1 MYTRW
6 LDTAVEH
13 SDAGW
18 QYTMQI
24 PSSLWR
30 LRLACIWPIW
40 IGLKT
45 IARLRRA
52 NPLDP
57 SRRIKVSR
65 MEVYGLMLESFLLRL
80 NDAALDKVYRRLR
93 ADAASR

>member
-1 MYTRW
+1 M
-6 LDTAVEH
+6 L
-13 SDAGW
+13 
-18 QYTMQI
+18 I

-45 IARLRRA
+45 IARLREA

-57 SRRIKVSR
+57 AQRIKVSR
-65 MEVYGLMLESFLLRL
+65 IEVYGLMLESFLLRL
-80 NDAALDKVYRRLR
+80 NDAALDERYRKLWRT
-93 ADAASR
+93 AIP